1 MLQVPAHGRARI
13 CLLKGCEKRF
23 SPAHPFSRY
32 CSAACVDA
40 ARRWSRRQ
48 AAQRYRASERGKELR
63 RRQSCRYRERVRQR
77 QEAAP
82 SPPAAGEGHQ
92 EAAEETMARSLRR
105 YGQIS
110 PVVVC
115 LREETPVLVDGFKRL
130 AAARVLK
137 GMESLSARRIDAD
150 ERGAKAAMY
159 ALNRTGR
166 HLGELE
172 EAWLVQALVR
182 EDGLSQAEVAVLLG
196 RHKSWVCRRL
206 AMMEKLCPGAQDD
219 LRLGLL
225 SPTMARQL
233 VRLPAGNQPG
243 ALETKQRHSL
253 SAAELRGVVDLL
265 LASGTEEK
273 AAFVLEQPRQAL
285 HEVRVGPVCG
295 WDPRLSTAGNRVSR
309 HLGMLLDQLARMANW
324 IRHRGRGDLALC
336 DRGMLEPAF
345 TRLAGEAQ
353 MVAELTDDFLKEIH
367 LP

>member
-1 MLQVPAHGRARI
+1 MSSWAADEFRALPLEEIDVR
-13 CLLKGCEKRF
+13 LG
-23 SPAHPFSRY
+23 
-32 CSAACVDA
+32 
-40 ARRWSRRQ
+40 
-48 AAQRYRASERGKELR
+48 RYRLAVLE
-63 RRQSCRYRERVRQR
+63 
-77 QEAAP
+77 
-82 SPPAAGEGHQ
+82 
-92 EAAEETMARSLRR
+92 AEEAMARSLRR

-110 PVVVC
+110 PIVVWV
-115 LREETPVLVDGFKRL
+115 RDEAPVLIDGFKRL
-130 AAARVLK
+130 AAARMLK
-137 GMESLSARRIDAD
+137 GMESLSARRVEVD

-206 AMMEKLCPGAQDD
+206 AMMEKLCPAAQED
-219 LRLGLL
+219 LRMGLL

-233 VRLPAGNQPG
+233 IRLPVGNQQG
-243 ALETKQRHSL
+243 ALETKQRHGL

-285 HEVRVGPVCG
+285 REVRVGPVCG

-309 HLGMLLDQLARMANW
+309 HLGLLLDQLARMANW
-324 IRHRGRGDLALC
+324 IRHRGRSDLALG
-336 DRGMLEPAF
+336 DRGVLEPGF
-345 TRLAGEAQ
+345 VRLTGEAHV
-353 MVAELTDDFLKEIH
+353 VAELTEDFVKEIH

>member
-1 MLQVPAHGRARI
+1 MSDWAVEEFRALRLEEI
-13 CLLKGCEKRF
+13 DV
-23 SPAHPFSRY
+23 RY
-32 CSAACVDA
+32 G
-40 ARRWSRRQ
+40 
-48 AAQRYRASERGKELR
+48 RYRLAVVE
-63 RRQSCRYRERVRQR
+63 
-77 QEAAP
+77 
-82 SPPAAGEGHQ
+82 
-92 EAAEETMARSLRR
+92 AEETMARSLRR

-137 GMESLSARRIDAD
+137 GMESLSARRIEAD

-159 ALNRTGR
+159 VLNRTGR

-206 AMMEKLCPGAQDD
+206 AMMEKLCPAAQDD
-219 LRLGLL
+219 LRVGLL

-233 VRLPAGNQPG
+233 IRLPAGNQAG
-243 ALETKQRHSL
+243 ALETKQQHGL

-285 HEVRVGPVCG
+285 QEVRVGPVCG

-324 IRHRGRGDLALC
+324 MRHRGRGDLGLC
-336 DRGMLEPAF
+336 DRGVLEPAF
-345 TRLAGEAQ
+345 VRLAGEAQ

>member
-1 MLQVPAHGRARI
+1 VSNWPAGEFRALPLEEI
-13 CLLKGCEKRF
+13 DV
-23 SPAHPFSRY
+23 RY
-32 CSAACVDA
+32 G
-40 ARRWSRRQ
+40 
-48 AAQRYRASERGKELR
+48 RYRLAVLE
-63 RRQSCRYRERVRQR
+63 
-77 QEAAP
+77 
-82 SPPAAGEGHQ
+82 
-92 EAAEETMARSLRR
+92 AEEAMARSLRR

-110 PVVVC
+110 AVVVWV
-115 LREETPVLVDGFKRL
+115 RDEVPVLIDGFKRL

-137 GMESLSARRIDAD
+137 GFGSLSARRIEVD

-159 ALNRTGR
+159 ALNRTGK
-166 HLGELE
+166 HFGELE

-206 AMMEKLCPGAQDD
+206 AMMEKLCPAAQED

-233 VRLPAGNQPG
+233 VRLPAGNQQA
-243 ALETKQRHSL
+243 ALQTRQQHSL
-253 SAAELRGVVDLL
+253 SAAELRGVVYLL

-285 HEVRVGPVCG
+285 REIRVGPVCG

-309 HLGMLLDQLARMANW
+309 HLGALLDDLARMANW
-324 IRHRGRGDLALC
+324 MRHRGRGDLVLG
-336 DRGMLEPAF
+336 DRGVLEPGF
-345 TRLAGEAQ
+345 VRLAGEVQ
-353 MVAELTDDFLKEIH
+353 VVAELTEDFLKEIH